1 MVINVMTTVYLIRHS
16 EKNRNVININNN
28 DSFQLTNEKI
38 TLSVNGEKKANL
50 LSYSSEMQDIESVFS
65 SNYVRAVETAKYIA
79 EKNNTNIN
87 IIEGFGERKYGIDSL
102 DDIIENFEKK
112 QLIDENYKL
121 KNGESQ
127 KEVRDRMYNSL
138 MYVIKNYREKRI
150 AIVSHGTAMIFL
162 LGKWC
167 DISLVESIDNK
178 LNTKIV
184 FNDTP
189 VFEGNLDA
197 PEVFKLVFDENDN
210 LTIIENI
217 KWKE

>member
-87 IIEGFGERKYGIDSL
+87 IIKCFGERKYGIDSL
-102 DDIIENFEKK
+102 DDII
-112 QLIDENYKL
+112 
-121 KNGESQ
+121 
-127 KEVRDRMYNSL
+127 
-138 MYVIKNYREKRI
+138 
-150 AIVSHGTAMIFL
+150 
-162 LGKWC
+162 
-167 DISLVESIDNK
+167 
-178 LNTKIV
+178 
-184 FNDTP
+184 
-189 VFEGNLDA
+189 
-197 PEVFKLVFDENDN
+197 
-210 LTIIENI
+210 
-217 KWKE
+217 